1 MKLSAMLKSAD
12 YIKTVGDT
20 TREVQNICYDSRI
33 IKPGDMFVCIVG
45 YETDGHKYIGGA
57 IAAGAS
63 VIVVQDGAEIPAI
76 PKDVT
81 VVYAENTRKILAQLS
96 AAFYGHPQ
104 KHLKIIGVTGTN
116 GKTTVTTLVKSIL
129 EFEGKTVGLIG
140 TNANMICGR
149 TLPTERTTP
158 ESLELFALFAEMV
171 AEGVEY
177 VVMEVSSHSLDLY
190 RVYGIEFCVGA
201 FTNLTQD
208 HLDFHGTM
216 EQYLNAKKKLF
227 LQSRCG
233 VVNVDDDAGKSV
245 AKAEDCPMLSYAI
258 DGEADMK
265 AFDIHLSARGV
276 IFSVEHK
283 KQRYTVR
290 LGIPGKFSVYNA
302 LTSIGIVAA
311 AGMEI
316 SRAVEA
322 LTFAKGVMGR
332 CETVYTNTDYTVII
346 DYAHSPD
353 GLENIIKTVREFA
366 EGRVITLFGCGGDRD
381 RTKRPIM
388 GKIAGQ
394 LSDYCIVTSDN
405 PRTEQPAAIIE
416 EIVAGVTE
424 TDCEY
429 IVIEN
434 RREAIGYALKFAK
447 PGDCVILAGKGHETY
462 QILGK
467 TKHHF
472 DEREVIAEYLAEM
485 KKAEVQE

>member
-1 MKLSAMLKSAD
+1 M
-12 YIKTVGDT
+12 
-20 TREVQNICYDSRI
+20 VQ
-33 IKPGDMFVCIVG
+33 
-45 YETDGHKYIGGA
+45 E
-57 IAAGAS
+57 
-63 VIVVQDGAEIPAI
+63 GAEIPAI
-76 PKDVT
+76 PENVT
-81 VVYAENTRKILAQLS
+81 VIYAENTRKILAQLS

-104 KHLKIIGVTGTN
+104 KQLKIIGVTGTN

-129 EFEGKTVGLIG
+129 EFQGKTVGLIG

-149 TLPTERTTP
+149 VLPTERTTP
-158 ESLELFALFAEMV
+158 ESLELFALFSEMV

-227 LQSRCG
+227 LQSKCG
-233 VVNVDDDAGKSV
+233 VVNIDDDAGKSV
-245 AKAEDCPMLSYAI
+245 AAAKACPMLSYAI
-258 DGEADMK
+258 DQEADVR

-276 IFSVEHK
+276 IFSVAYKE
-283 KQRYTVR
+283 QCYTVR

-302 LTSIGIVAA
+302 LTSIGIVTA
-311 AGMEI
+311 AGIDMN
-316 SRAVEA
+316 RAVEA

-353 GLENIIKTVREFA
+353 GLENIIKTVREFT

-381 RTKRPIM
+381 RAKRPIM
-388 GKIAGQ
+388 GEIAGQ
-394 LSDYCIVTSDN
+394 LSDFCIVTSDN
-405 PRTEQPAAIIE
+405 PRTEQPSAIIE
-416 EIVAGVTE
+416 DILAGVVKA
-424 TDCEY
+424 DCKY

-434 RREAIGYALKFAK
+434 RREAIGYALGFAK
-447 PGDCVILAGKGHETY
+447 AGDCVILAGKGHETY

>member
-1 MKLSAMLKSAD
+1 MKLSAMLKDAD
-12 YIKTVGDT
+12 YLKTVGDT
-20 TREVQNICYDSRI
+20 NREVQNICYDSRKV
-33 IKPGDMFVCIVG
+33 KPNDMFVCIVG
-45 YETDGHKYIGGA
+45 YETDGHKYIESA
-57 IAAGAS
+57 ISAGAS
-63 VIVVQDGAEIPAI
+63 VIVVQEGAEIPEFLEKI
-76 PKDVT
+76 T
-81 VVYAENTRKILAQLS
+81 VIFAENTRKILAQLS
-96 AAFYGHPQ
+96 AAFYGHPEKQ
-104 KHLKIIGVTGTN
+104 LKIIGVTGTN

-149 TLPTERTTP
+149 ILPTERTTP

-171 AEGVEY
+171 AEDVEY
-177 VVMEVSSHSLDLY
+177 VVMEVSSHSLDLF
-190 RVYGIEFCVGA
+190 RVWGIEFCVGA

-233 VVNVDDDAGKSV
+233 VVNVDDNAGKSV
-245 AKAEDCPMLSYAI
+245 LETAGCPTLSYAI
-258 DGEADMK
+258 DHEADMK
-265 AFDIHLSARGV
+265 ASDIHLSARGV
-276 IFSVEHK
+276 IFSVFYNG
-283 KQRYTVR
+283 QQYTVR

-302 LTSIGIVAA
+302 LTAIGVVVAA
-311 AGMEI
+311 GIEI
-316 SRAVEA
+316 SRAIEA

-353 GLENIIKTVREFA
+353 GLENIIKTVREFS

-388 GKIAGQ
+388 GEIAGR
-394 LSDYCIVTSDN
+394 LSDFCIVTSDN
-405 PRTEQPAAIIE
+405 PRTEEPNAIIDD
-416 EIVAGVTE
+416 ILVGVAK
-424 TDCEY
+424 TDCDHV
-429 IVIEN
+429 VIEN
-434 RREAIGYALKFAK
+434 RRDAIGYALKFARQ
-447 PGDCVILAGKGHETY
+447 GDCVILAGKGHETY

-472 DEREVIAEYLAEM
+472 DEREVVAEYLAEM